1 MQKRVEFFLILIFL
15 TQKYANEE
23 RKKGKWENIK
33 KQTQSVLRGNY
44 YFFITAFDVTI
55 KLRINCRCKKLFFL

>member
-1 MQKRVEFFLILIFL
+1 MPNFIFKKPKMQKRVEFFLILIFL

-33 KQTQSVLRGNY
+33 KQTQSVLRRNY
-44 YFFITAFDVTI
+44 YFFYHSI
-55 KLRINCRCKKLFFL
+55 